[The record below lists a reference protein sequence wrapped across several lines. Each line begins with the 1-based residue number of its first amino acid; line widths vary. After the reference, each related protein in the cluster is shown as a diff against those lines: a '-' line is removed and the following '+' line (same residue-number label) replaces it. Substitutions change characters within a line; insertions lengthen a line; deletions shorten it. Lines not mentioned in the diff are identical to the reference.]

1 MNDFFMISFAMIISL
16 ICEKCVIEVGVSL
29 LNVLLFINIMGIY
42 FMSQKVNVDVRIT
55 YNTNLER

>member
-16 ICEKCVIEVGVSL
+16 ICEKCVIEGVSL
-29 LNVLLFINIMGIY
+29 LNVLLFINIMGLY
-42 FMSQKVNVDVRIT
+42 FISQKVNVDVRIT